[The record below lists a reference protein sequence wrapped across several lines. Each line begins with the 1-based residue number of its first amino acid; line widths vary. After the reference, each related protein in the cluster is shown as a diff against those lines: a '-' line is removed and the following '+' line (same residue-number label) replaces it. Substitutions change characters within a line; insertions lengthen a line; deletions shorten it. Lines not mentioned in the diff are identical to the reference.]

1 LGHKAQKG
9 EKKMQVA
16 EMRSALQ
23 ARHDN
28 KMGEFPNAPDWA
40 VRYIYERRNGLS
52 LTPIPHEVRTMSRA
66 QRAKAIVL
74 EHEARKKAAVTH
86 EPDRDHARLR
96 VAVAKLL

>member
-1 LGHKAQKG
+1 
-9 EKKMQVA
+9 MQIA

-52 LTPIPHEVRTMSRA
+52 LTPIPHEVRSMSSV
-66 QRAKAIVL
+66 QRAKEIVQ
-74 EHEARKKAAVTH
+74 EHEARKKGTVNDET
-86 EPDRDHARLR
+86 DREMARLR
-96 VAVAKLL
+96 LAVARLQ

>member
-1 LGHKAQKG
+1 
-9 EKKMQVA
+9 MQIA

-23 ARHDN
+23 ARHDS

-66 QRAKAIVL
+66 QRAKVIVQ
-74 EHEARKKAAVTH
+74 EHEARKKTTVTD
-86 EPDRDHARLR
+86 EADRDLARLR
-96 VAVAKLL
+96 LAVAKLL